1 MIPGS
6 GRMEFPP
13 WRRELLPTAVFLP
26 GEFHGQ
32 RRLVDYS
39 PRGPK
44 ESDTTEQLT
53 LLLSMSLFDHHP
65 CHLVYPTV
73 EHHPARNLQQKL
85 RTSLL
90 MRSISHSTFFIYCTN
105 LFFFLHFSCICTFLE
120 IIKPNTWKMLLFLLS
135 LILKWLHRIHQ
146 F

>member
-1 MIPGS
+1 MVYSELFSVNVSTGAFLIVEMVKKSACNAGDPGLIPGS

-39 PRGPK
+39 PQGPK

-73 EHHPARNLQQKL
+73 EHHPARNL
-85 RTSLL
+85 
-90 MRSISHSTFFIYCTN
+90 
-105 LFFFLHFSCICTFLE
+105 
-120 IIKPNTWKMLLFLLS
+120 
-135 LILKWLHRIHQ
+135 
-146 F
+146 